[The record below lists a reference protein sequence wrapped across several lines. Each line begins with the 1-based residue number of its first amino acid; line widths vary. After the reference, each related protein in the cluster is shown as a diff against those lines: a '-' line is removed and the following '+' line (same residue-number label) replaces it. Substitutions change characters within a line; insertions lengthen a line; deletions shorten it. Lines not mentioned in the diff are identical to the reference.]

1 MSNHVHALSFQTL
14 PLLHQ
19 FRSMICAIAFE
30 LNLQFVLRLIVSM
43 LHFILLGLQDLFN
56 QEVKHLKSKIKVY
69 EQEESVNLSKFAEVQ
84 RECQVLQAKITTI
97 DASRQQ
103 LEDSL
108 RDETSARSQL
118 VSQLFNMRK
127 VGYRLHHTKLLKL

>member
-1 MSNHVHALSFQTL
+1 M
-14 PLLHQ
+14 
-19 FRSMICAIAFE
+19 
-30 LNLQFVLRLIVSM
+30 
-43 LHFILLGLQDLFN
+43 FN
-56 QEVKHLKSKIKVY
+56 EEVKQLKSKIKAY
-69 EQEESVNLSKFAEVQ
+69 EHEESVNLSKFTEVQ
-84 RECQVLQAKITTI
+84 RECQVLQAKITTF

-127 VGYRLHHTKLLKL
+127 VSYELHHTKVSKLKSLFGG